1 MTRFCRSKKPFLEI
15 LSFCKALI
23 YLFIFCVENIFYF
36 THSL

>member
-1 MTRFCRSKKPFLEI
+1 MTRFRRNIKPFLEV
-15 LSFCKALI
+15 LSFCKALL